1 MTRLAA
7 AHVPVGTTVNL
18 TLQTVETEVVTSSMS
33 EDHVFA
39 VVTGLEAGALYHFA
53 VQGLNAGGGG
63 AAARITVRPFAPASG
78 PENFTIAMANSNA
91 TELSWTAPKE
101 LGLSSGLAVSG
112 YEVVAI
118 LPAGAEWGDMGSYTV
133 PVGTTADLRISHA
146 LDKST
151 VAAME
156 GSVLTYGV
164 YALVEQDLVF
174 GGGIVRS
181 AVAVSMVQVG
191 RIPQWLPDTPRD
203 GTLVFAWI
211 GQTVTIPLA
220 VTDPD
225 MLSSN
230 ETISFRLLGAAPPES
245 SLGTIHA
252 DTMDKTGVMQ
262 TNEKVNQTNT
272 TASTSLIIRGTRPL
286 VGSDYKVCVLAS
298 DSSNLTTP
306 TRCYSIQLPRP
317 RPMIMAPP
325 NKEAY
330 TTAVGCPLV
339 IPMLAQDRTNF
350 DLDPAISLANGYGVL
365 IQVAPRYLAA
375 KFV

>member
-1 MTRLAA
+1 MALTGYRVTRLAA

-39 VVTGLEAGALYHFA
+39 TVTGLEAGALYHFA

-91 TELSWTAPKE
+91 TELSWTAPKD

-118 LPAGAEWGDMGSYTV
+118 LPAGAEWGDVGSYTV
-133 PVGTTADLRISHA
+133 PVGTTADLRTSHA

-164 YALVEQDLVF
+164 YALVQQDLVF

-181 AVAVSMVQVG
+181 AVAVSMLQVG

-211 GQTVTIPLA
+211 GQTVTIPLT

-230 ETISFRLLGAAPPES
+230 ETINFRLLGAAPPES
-245 SLGTIHA
+245 SLGTMDNA
-252 DTMDKTGVMQ
+252 DVM
-262 TNEKVNQTNT
+262 QTNT

-330 TTAVGCPLV
+330 TTAVGCRLV

-365 IQVAPRYLAA
+365 IQVALRYLAA
-375 KFV
+375 KFVQDCC

>member
-1 MTRLAA
+1 MALTGYRVTRLAA

-39 VVTGLEAGALYHFA
+39 TVTGLEAGALYHFA

-91 TELSWTAPKE
+91 TELSWTAPKD

-118 LPAGAEWGDMGSYTV
+118 LPAGAEWGDVGSYTV
-133 PVGTTADLRISHA
+133 PVGTTADLRTSHA

-164 YALVEQDLVF
+164 YALVQQDLVF

-181 AVAVSMVQVG
+181 AVAVSMLQVG

-211 GQTVTIPLA
+211 GQTVTIPLT

-230 ETISFRLLGAAPPES
+230 ETINFRLLGAAPPES
-245 SLGTIHA
+245 SLGT
-252 DTMDKTGVMQ
+252 MDNAGVM
-262 TNEKVNQTNT
+262 QTNT

-365 IQVAPRYLAA
+365 IQVALRYLAA
-375 KFV
+375 KFVQDCC

>member
-1 MTRLAA
+1 
-7 AHVPVGTTVNL
+7 
-18 TLQTVETEVVTSSMS
+18 
-33 EDHVFA
+33 
-39 VVTGLEAGALYHFA
+39 
-53 VQGLNAGGGG
+53 
-63 AAARITVRPFAPASG
+63 
-78 PENFTIAMANSNA
+78 
-91 TELSWTAPKE
+91 
-101 LGLSSGLAVSG
+101 
-112 YEVVAI
+112 
-118 LPAGAEWGDMGSYTV
+118 
-133 PVGTTADLRISHA
+133 
-146 LDKST
+146 
-151 VAAME
+151 ME

-164 YALVEQDLVF
+164 YALVQQDLVF

-181 AVAVSMVQVG
+181 AVAVSMLQVG

-211 GQTVTIPLA
+211 GQTVTIPLT

-245 SLGTIHA
+245 SLGTMDNA
-252 DTMDKTGVMQ
+252 DVM
-262 TNEKVNQTNT
+262 QTNT

-350 DLDPAISLANGYGVL
+350 DLDPAVSLANGYGVL

>member
-1 MTRLAA
+1 MALTGYRVTRLAA

-39 VVTGLEAGALYHFA
+39 TVTGLEAGALYHFA

-91 TELSWTAPKE
+91 TELSWTAPKD

-118 LPAGAEWGDMGSYTV
+118 LPAGAEWGDVGSYTV

-164 YALVEQDLVF
+164 YALVQQDLVF

-181 AVAVSMVQVG
+181 AVAVSMLQVG

-211 GQTVTIPLA
+211 GQTVTIPLT

-230 ETISFRLLGAAPPES
+230 ETINFRLLGAAPPES
-245 SLGTIHA
+245 SLGTMDNA
-252 DTMDKTGVMQ
+252 DVM
-262 TNEKVNQTNT
+262 QTNT

-330 TTAVGCPLV
+330 TTAVGCRLV

-365 IQVAPRYLAA
+365 IQVALRYLAA
-375 KFV
+375 KFVQDCC

>member
-1 MTRLAA
+1 MRGYRVTRLTA

-39 VVTGLEAGALYHFA
+39 TVTGLEAGALYHFA

-91 TELSWTAPKE
+91 TELSWIAPKD

-118 LPAGAEWGDMGSYTV
+118 LPAGAEWGDVGSYTV

-164 YALVEQDLVF
+164 YALVQQDLVF

-181 AVAVSMVQVG
+181 AVAVSMLQVG

-211 GQTVTIPLA
+211 GQTVTIPLT

-245 SLGTIHA
+245 SLGTMDNA
-252 DTMDKTGVMQ
+252 DVM
-262 TNEKVNQTNT
+262 QTNT